1 MIIITLLNLKLLKD
15 KEMITTYNCNY
26 CDEEINSESHVVF
39 CNEAC
44 LQEYVNDLGDLEK
57 FLIKV
62 KEQEE
67 Q

>member
-1 MIIITLLNLKLLKD
+1 V
-15 KEMITTYNCNY
+15 KEMIQEFNCMH

-44 LQEYVNDLGDLEK
+44 LNEYLSDLVDLEK

-62 KEQEE
+62 KEQEDAI
-67 Q
+67 